1 MNVLMWIAIILAVII
16 VIAGKYLKKIKSF
29 ASNSPYR
36 TKNRVMNDSE
46 QAMYINLQKQLG
58 DLFVVLSKV
67 RIEDFVEVK
76 QNGLE
81 KNERW
86 GFRGKI
92 KSRHVDFLI
101 CDKATTKPLLAIE
114 LDGHSHKNYG
124 RVKRDDFVNNLY
136 KEIGLRIE
144 HVSVGSNFEQES
156 IRLKNILTT
165 EEFKEGRK

>member
-1 MNVLMWIAIILAVII
+1 MNALIWIAIILAVII
-16 VIAGKYLKKIKSF
+16 IIAGKYLKKIKSF

-46 QAMYINLQKQLG
+46 QVMYINLQKQLG
-58 DLFVVLSKV
+58 DSFVVLSKV

-76 QNGLE
+76 QSGLE

-101 CDKATTKPLLAIE
+101 CDKATTRPLLTVE
-114 LDGHSHKNYG
+114 LDGHSHKNYNQA
-124 RVKRDDFVNNLY
+124 KRDDFINNLY
-136 KEIGLRIE
+136 KEIGLKVE

-156 IRLKNILTT
+156 IRLKNILTA
-165 EEFKEGRK
+165 EEFRERGK